1 MSMKLLTGNDHVDT
15 WSADIWETILDDVRV
30 VVSTYQVL
38 LDALCHAF
46 IGIDRLA
53 LIVFDEG

>member
-1 MSMKLLTGNDHVDT
+1 MKLLTGNDHVDT

-46 IGIDRLA
+46 ISIDRLA

>member
-1 MSMKLLTGNDHVDT
+1 MKLLTGNDHVDT

>member
-1 MSMKLLTGNDHVDT
+1 MKLLTGNDQVDT
-15 WSADIWETILDDVRV
+15 WSADTWDTILDGVRV

-46 IGIDRLA
+46 ISIDRLS
-53 LIVFDEG
+53 LIIFDEG